1 MAAFSVPL
9 PAEMICHP
17 DYMDSKMFSCEETTL
32 AGVLPPST
40 VGGGKLAD
48 ENAVLCRINLG
59 QVQTIFRLFNPITS

>member
-32 AGVLPPST
+32 AGVLPPPEHCR
-40 VGGGKLAD
+40 GGKLAD
-48 ENAVLCRINLG
+48 ENAVLCRINL
-59 QVQTIFRLFNPITS
+59 